1 MSLNLL
7 YLMGAYRVLLIM
19 DMGQHLKLLCLV
31 FLQLGSQPN
40 RTDFKK
46 TETMY
51 YEGLEEIQPTI
62 YLFGP
67 VWAHTT
73 GFVV

>member
-1 MSLNLL
+1 VSLNLL

-19 DMGQHLKLLCLV
+19 DMGQHLKFLCLV

-46 TETMY
+46 AETMY
-51 YEGLEEIQPTI
+51 NEGLEGIQPTI

-67 VWAHTT
+67 VWVHTT